1 MPANFDPSLFDSL
14 IDQVETSATAGGGLG
29 NVSRWVCANT
39 RDPANS
45 SKPFSFQNHDY
56 QRAILD
62 DTHPQVSVI
71 KSTQCG
77 MSELFYRLALA
88 ICAKFPNIN
97 VMLVLPSIGFAQKVA
112 MSRIDPIIAASPRL
126 RDLAAR
132 EVSSNTLKKI
142 GSSFLHLAGA
152 ASTSSAIS
160 VPARALLLDE
170 RDFLDPTVVSTFTS
184 RLGHQAQSER
194 ILRYFS
200 SPLFPDVGISALFA
214 DGTQHEYLV
223 WHQICGQWVFV
234 DPYWHMT
241 VPGFDEPVYNLS
253 PPDLDNPRYQI
264 DKAFIKC
271 EHCGQPISTEN
282 LANPEARAWVPR
294 YPDRE
299 NASFSANPSV
309 LAHLRTPQVLLNDLR
324 LYKSTVRWCQYGLGH
339 AAESASETILTSAL
353 DRCFVVQ
360 PVPPTAA
367 GSVYGAC
374 IGADIGKTSHVVVG
388 KAVQM
393 ADSTHRRLEILHMT
407 TLRQE
412 SGNELGVGIA
422 DLYRQYRA
430 VNAVADAAP
439 DFSTVKYLQSVLP
452 YNTIFGAYFVRGRG
466 KSNLESY
473 EVVQADGVVKVA
485 RTRALDEFVA
495 AFNAGRIL
503 LPQGLRFEEEVKKH
517 LSRLKRVVS
526 TDGVGEEAA
535 QWVSTDSTDHWF
547 FSIFYC
553 WLAAEMSGTSTSI
566 VQGLDLSRLIAKVK
580 MPGGVGN
587 PLGGNNGMAGARGL
601 GAGFG
606 R

>member
-1 MPANFDPSLFDSL
+1 MSSNFDPSLFDVL
-14 IDQVETSATAGGGLG
+14 LDQVETASSAGGGLS
-29 NVSRWVCANT
+29 NVSQWICKNT
-39 RDPANS
+39 SDPTNS
-45 SKPFSFQNHDY
+45 SRPFSFKHHEY
-56 QRAILD
+56 QKALVD
-62 DTHPQVSVI
+62 DTHPTVSVC
-71 KSTQCG
+71 KSTQIGC
-77 MSELFYRLALA
+77 SELFYRLALA
-88 ICAKFPNIN
+88 ICAKFQNIN
-97 VMLVLPSIGFAQKVA
+97 TILILPSIGFSQKVA
-112 MSRIDPIIAASPRL
+112 MSRIDPIIDASPRL
-126 RDLAAR
+126 KAISAR
-132 EVSSNTLKKI
+132 EVNSNTLKKI
-142 GSSFLHLAGA
+142 GSSFLHLGGA
-152 ASTSSAIS
+152 ATTSSAIS
-160 VPARALLLDE
+160 IPARALLFDE
-170 RDFLDPTVVSTFTS
+170 VSFSDPTVVSTYTS
-184 RLGHQAQSER
+184 RLGHQESGER

-200 SPLFPDVGISALFA
+200 SPLFPGSGISALF
-214 DGTQHEYLV
+214 DEGTQNEYLV
-223 WHQICGQWVFV
+223 FHSTCGEWVYI
-234 DPYWHMT
+234 DPFHHMIL
-241 VPGFDEPVYNLS
+241 PGFNDPIHSLS
-253 PPDLDNPRYQI
+253 LPDLDNPRYKV
-264 DKAFIKC
+264 DEAFLQC
-271 EHCGQPISTEN
+271 EHCHQPISTEN
-282 LANPEARAWVPR
+282 LADPARRAWVPR
-294 YPDRE
+294 FPDRE
-299 NASFSANPSV
+299 HASFSANPTV
-309 LAHLRTPQVLLNDLR
+309 LAHIRTPQALLSDLK
-324 LYKSTVRWCQYGLGH
+324 LYRSTVRWCQYSLGKP
-339 AAESASETILTSAL
+339 AESASETILTSAL

-388 KAVQM
+388 KSMQM

-430 VNAVADAAP
+430 INAVADAAP
-439 DFSTVKYLQSVLP
+439 DFSTVKYLQGVLP

-587 PLGGNNGMAGARGL
+587 PLGGGSQVRPLGL